1 MQKMN
6 NSVRLHA
13 APLVPILLEK
23 SGFNFTTKEMRIYP
37 GAERKQAQT
46 SRLPKHTR
54 QAFYLYVSK
63 GFTFTLCASPL
74 HIQVCTQKKGASSNT
89 SLALYFAFGHS
100 YCIYLCIYLCRS
112 MQDRMRL
119 LPLTTEGAR
128 VIFTY
133 LCVCVCV

>member
-46 SRLPKHTR
+46 SPLPKHTR
-54 QAFYLYVSK
+54 QASYIC
-63 GFTFTLCASPL
+63 FTFTLCASPL
-74 HIQVCTQKKGASSNT
+74 HIQVCTQKK
-89 SLALYFAFGHS
+89 
-100 YCIYLCIYLCRS
+100 RS
-112 MQDRMRL
+112 QQ
-119 LPLTTEGAR
+119 
-128 VIFTY
+128 
-133 LCVCVCV
+133 